1 MDQRKHFL
9 TDQGNQARVIVDD
22 DDVEEKEKGE
32 GAGGREMQGGG
43 H

>member
-32 GAGGREMQGGG
+32 GAGGREMRGGG